1 MPTSQA
7 KNWCFTL
14 NNYGDGDFDAIFT
27 TAQEETSH
35 VLYVIIGKEVGE
47 SGTPHLQGYISFSKR
62 KTIGRVKAIVGN
74 RAHVESAR
82 GKPAQAADYC
92 KKEGTWKEWGE
103 LPKGQGN
110 RSDLQV
116 VYSQIKDGVGL
127 REIADEFPGT
137 VIRYHTGIK
146 RIQQLF
152 RPKRESP
159 PQIWVLWGKTGSG
172 KTKRVWEFADGDKLW
187 IHPGEKWFDGYDGQ
201 PAVLFD
207 DFDGSWFKLGYL
219 LRLTDRYPMTVPVK
233 GGHAWW
239 APKTI
244 YFTSNLKPQDWYPK
258 GNDEHRR
265 ALMRRLKEFGKIE
278 EVIKQ

>member
-7 KNWCFTL
+7 KNWCFTV
-14 NNYGDGDFDAIFT
+14 NNYGPEDAQHIFT
-27 TAQEETSH
+27 KAKEATSD
-35 VLYVIIGKEVGE
+35 VVYLVIGKEVGE

-62 KTIGRVKAIVGN
+62 KTLGRIKTIVGN

-82 GKPAQAADYC
+82 GKPAQAAAYC
-92 KKEGTWKEWGE
+92 KKEGSFEEFGT
-103 LPKGQGN
+103 LPAGQGH
-110 RSDLQV
+110 RSDLQSIYKQV
-116 VYSQIKDGVGL
+116 KEGVGL
-127 REIADEFPGT
+127 REIADQFPSS

-152 RPKRESP
+152 RPQRPSP

-172 KTKRVWEFADGDKLW
+172 KTRRVWEFADGDKLW
-187 IHPGEKWFDGYDGQ
+187 IHPGERWFDGYDGQ

-233 GGHAWW
+233 GGHSWW

-244 YFTSNLKPQDWYPK
+244 YFTSNLKPDDWYPK

-265 ALMRRLKEFGKIE
+265 ALRRRLTEFGKIE
-278 EVIKQ
+278 EVKRQ